1 MKLLENKKILVTG
14 GSRGIGRC
22 IVLEC
27 LKAGASVA
35 ATYHHSKE
43 EMVSLEQ
50 EAASYDGNFYYSQMN
65 LEDMDS
71 VSQSISSLIDQLDGI
86 DVLINNAGIIRDR
99 AIPFLDYET
108 WNQVIQTNLTGT
120 YQVIHKVILPMVT
133 NKSGVILNM
142 SSVSGVAGSPGQ
154 ANYAAS
160 KAGILGLTKTLAKE
174 LGPYN
179 IRVNAISPGYVNTE
193 MLDKLKEQV
202 RKDALNKIPLNRF
215 AAPEEIAHLAVF
227 LSSDFASYISGQN
240 IIIDGGMC

>member
-22 IVLEC
+22 IVFEC

-35 ATYHHSKE
+35 ATYHQSEE
-43 EMVSLEQ
+43 EMLSLKQ
-50 EAASYDGNFYYSQMN
+50 EAESHNWNFYYSQMD
-65 LEDMDS
+65 LEDTDS
-71 VSQSISSLIDQLDGI
+71 VSRSIPALIERLDGI
-86 DVLINNAGIIRDR
+86 DVLINNAGIIRDK

-120 YQVIHKVILPMVT
+120 YQVIHKVILPMVS
-133 NKSGVILNM
+133 NKNGVILNM

-179 IRVNAISPGYVNTE
+179 IRVNAISPGYVTTE
-193 MLDKLKEQV
+193 MTDSLKEKV
-202 RKDALNKIPLNRF
+202 RKDALSKIPLNRF
-215 AAPEEIAHLAVF
+215 ASPEEVAHLAVF
-227 LSSDFASYISGQN
+227 LSSDCASYISGQN